1 MSALNPAS
9 GQATVRDGPVGLSI
23 KGTGSGPFVVVGSN
37 FAPGTTAA
45 DIQSALEPVTG
56 NILRCWV
63 TSQHP
68 TVTAEVTFAEKWAAE
83 SAIANFHNQRADGRI
98 LSMRLKSAGAGSQ
111 GQDLFERSAGAQ
123 NSFNDL
129 REQEN
134 RKRMLHRGA
143 DSTVQDG
150 SFGFGGQN
158 QATGREDASGNRNNR
173 RNFRGNRNAGNNMNQ
188 AQQSNEQGL
197 YSDQMMVDAPP
208 RNPRNNRGRRQR

>member
-1 MSALNPAS
+1 
-9 GQATVRDGPVGLSI
+9 
-23 KGTGSGPFVVVGSN
+23 
-37 FAPGTTAA
+37 
-45 DIQSALEPVTG
+45 
-56 NILRCWV
+56 
-63 TSQHP
+63 
-68 TVTAEVTFAEKWAAE
+68 
-83 SAIANFHNQRADGRI
+83 
-98 LSMRLKSAGAGSQ
+98 MRLKSAGAGSQ

-143 DSTVQDG
+143 DSAVQDG

-158 QATGREDASGNRNNR
+158 QATGREDASGNRSNR
-173 RNFRGNRNAGNNMNQ
+173 RNFRGNRNAGHSMDQ
-188 AQQSNEQGL
+188 AQRSNEQGL